1 MCGGVGE
8 CVSQDRWRMVVQLS
22 LKTLEIETER
32 LGFLPDPHISVKN
45 VLKSLLNYHAS
56 PKMS

>member
-1 MCGGVGE
+1 
-8 CVSQDRWRMVVQLS
+8 MVVQLS
-22 LKTLEIETER
+22 LKMLEIETER